1 MGAGRERNHA
11 RVLFEH
17 GMDLSDRL
25 ERQHRERQAEAERTR
40 AELERARRPW
50 WRRWWFGR

>member
-17 GMDLSDRL
+17 GIDLSDRL